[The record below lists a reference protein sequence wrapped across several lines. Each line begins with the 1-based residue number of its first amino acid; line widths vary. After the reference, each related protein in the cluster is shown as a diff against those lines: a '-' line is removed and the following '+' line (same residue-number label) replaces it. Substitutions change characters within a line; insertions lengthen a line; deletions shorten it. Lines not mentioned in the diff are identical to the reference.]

1 MAIRNNA
8 CRSPS
13 HKSNIVCT
21 LTGKAF
27 MEVVDSIMM
36 LKSGKSS
43 VVARDDEQIL
53 RLQNELCIAEEAA
66 KRLREELSNRDSG
79 QATAVSLLVD
89 DSPTLLAD
97 PATRKMLQ
105 EQAVYD
111 VAQGLGVE
119 KDRVEIVGMHVEDS
133 RTLAVDLHIT
143 PPTSDQIRNGR
154 GIGSNELANRIVQQG
169 QDPRSPFK
177 QTTTGKKTI
186 KVQLQREPE
195 YAYRLRKTVQMLQEE
210 VIYLQQSTT
219 DFNSECQRL
228 RQQLIHSE
236 QTVKALKR
244 DVAEKDAAIQ
254 DLNATVASLRA
265 QLRPAIER
273 FERAEDENAVLR
285 RKMQQIEREL
295 RDLQVF
301 ACVSACGHVRVCVCV
316 YEHVHVCV
324 HVHVYVY
331 MCAHSCVDDQVYW
344 FGAYSYPM
352 PTWTYREH
360 SIHLF
365 LHDSCLYM
373 TCTCKWVRLLLC
385 VRVCM
390 CVRACM
396 CVYVCVCVCACV
408 LKCMCVD
415 LCVFVFAYVYTH
427 KRRRKLSDC

>member
-1 MAIRNNA
+1 
-8 CRSPS
+8 
-13 HKSNIVCT
+13 
-21 LTGKAF
+21 
-27 MEVVDSIMM
+27 MEVVDGIMM

-43 VVARDDEQIL
+43 VVVRDDEQIL
-53 RLQNELCIAEEAA
+53 RLQNELRIAEEAA

-143 PPTSDQIRNGR
+143 PPTSDQIRSGR

-177 QTTTGKKTI
+177 QTTTGQKTI
-186 KVQLQREPE
+186 KVQLQREQE
-195 YAYRLRKTVQMLQEE
+195 YVYRLRKTVQMLQEE
-210 VIYLQQSTT
+210 VIFLQQSAT
-219 DFNSECQRL
+219 DFKSECERL

-244 DVAEKDAAIQ
+244 DFAEKEAAIQ

-285 RKMQQIEREL
+285 RKMEQIEREL

-301 ACVSACGHVRVCVCV
+301 ACVSACGHVRTRVCVHVCVCV

-331 MCAHSCVDDQVYW
+331 MPAHRCVDDRVYW
-344 FGAYSYPM
+344 FGAYSHPM
-352 PTWTYREH
+352 GWIR
-360 SIHLF
+360 
-365 LHDSCLYM
+365 
-373 TCTCKWVRLLLC
+373 
-385 VRVCM
+385 
-390 CVRACM
+390 
-396 CVYVCVCVCACV
+396 
-408 LKCMCVD
+408 
-415 LCVFVFAYVYTH
+415 
-427 KRRRKLSDC
+427 